1 MRVVVP
7 AAFGTL
13 VLLCTAP
20 AQALTISNID
30 PKPHKITV
38 IAGGSSNE
46 LTVEAENQVD
56 AACSD
61 GCKVK
66 LQNGDEYELKG
77 GETVSIEDGVL
88 FVDHSP
94 DADVKDIPDIDPD
107 APPPEESAE

>member
-1 MRVVVP
+1 MKFVVP
-7 AAFGTL
+7 AALGAL
-13 VLLCTAP
+13 ALLCTVP
-20 AQALTISNID
+20 AQALKISNID
-30 PKPHKITV
+30 AKARKITV

-46 LTVEAENQVD
+46 MTIEPEKQVD
-56 AACSD
+56 AACSS

-66 LQNGDEYELKG
+66 LENGDEYELKG
-77 GETVSIEDGVL
+77 GETVSIEDGAL